1 MPVNNMDTNQAL
13 NILQG
18 QVEIS
23 TGIVNVQQN
32 LIDALNLAITQL
44 QGTLQTQLTSLTP
57 DQLASFPQV
66 ADLQAKVATL
76 TQSNTDLTASNV
88 DIQAKLDD
96 VNSKLSEANAP
107 IATPAIKA

>member
-1 MPVNNMDTNQAL
+1 MQDTNQAIA
-13 NILQG
+13 ILQG
-18 QVEIS
+18 RV
-23 TGIVNVQQN
+23 TLLTA
-32 LIDALNLAITQL
+32 LIDVSQQELDADNLAITQL
-44 QGTLQTQLTSLTP
+44 KGTLQTQLTSLTP

-96 VNSKLSEANAP
+96 VNSKLSEANVP